1 LILIKQKK
9 GAHGP
14 LFQQHDP
21 SVQRAGETDW
31 ACPTLCPLIQAAV
44 HPPATSRIS
53 KAASEKRR
61 TIILLG
67 PARSEAG
74 FFVTRPGTGLVVL
87 IAIMASHVY
96 QFYMTHF
103 GQFVIP
109 YFRLCDR
116 LLQIAVN

>member
-1 LILIKQKK
+1 L
-9 GAHGP
+9 AP
-14 LFQQHDP
+14 
-21 SVQRAGETDW
+21 RE
-31 ACPTLCPLIQAAV
+31 
-44 HPPATSRIS
+44 
-53 KAASEKRR
+53 
-61 TIILLG
+61 
-67 PARSEAG
+67 ARLA

-116 LLQIAVN
+116 LRQIAVN